1 MNAMININN
10 LSVEFFTPERNIRAV
25 HNVTLDVDGK
35 EKVAIVGETG
45 SGKSV
50 LLLAVLNL
58 LPKEAVLSG
67 TIRVAGHEPLTMNRK
82 QLDTIRGSVLA
93 YIPQGSGDGLNPLLR
108 VGRQVGEPLVEH
120 RDYSQKEAFAAAVRL
135 LDRFH
140 IDYPKRRAKQYPHH
154 FSGGMKQRALVG
166 MGVSAGADVIL
177 ADEPTKGID
186 KNRVSAVADAFLQL
200 EDKTVLCVTHDL
212 NFARKISRKIYV
224 MYAAELVE
232 IAETETFF
240 QTPKHPYSKAVLAA
254 LPEYGLNPNI
264 GFAPPHDEG
273 GDKGCIFHDRC
284 PYRLPVCF
292 HEKPPMAEVNQKN
305 HKAKCWNYVDR
316 V

>member
-10 LSVEFFTPERNIRAV
+10 LTVEFNTPERTIRAV
-25 HNVTLDVDGK
+25 NNITLDVDEK

-50 LLLAVLNL
+50 LILAVLNL
-58 LPKEAVLSG
+58 LPKEAVFSG
-67 TIRVAGHEPLTMNRK
+67 TIRVAGNEPLTMNRK
-82 QLDTIRGSVLA
+82 QLDAIRGSVLA

-120 RDYSQKEAFAAAVRL
+120 RDYSEKNAFDAAVRL
-135 LDRFH
+135 LERFH
-140 IDYPKRRAKQYPHH
+140 IDHPKTRARQYPHQ

-166 MGVSAGADVIL
+166 MGV
-177 ADEPTKGID
+177 
-186 KNRVSAVADAFLQL
+186 ADAFLQL
-200 EDKTVLCVTHDL
+200 EDKTVVCVTHDL
-212 NFARKISRKIYV
+212 HFARTISRRICV

-240 QTPKHPYSKAVLAA
+240 QAPMHPYSKAVLAA
-254 LPEYGLNPNI
+254 LPEYGLQPNI
-264 GFAPPHDEG
+264 GFAPPHDEN

-292 HEKPPMAEVNQKN
+292 NEKPPMARGEQKN
-305 HKAKCWNYVDR
+305 HKTKCWMYADR